1 MLVSKL
7 RVRVEIIAGQF
18 ATRWKK
24 LNAMQNIVAQ
34 AGIQVGMTSGR
45 AGMLILAAARRVRV
59 AIRFD
64 QIIHSGRSNNSAPA

>member
-1 MLVSKL
+1 VLVSKL
-7 RVRVEIIAGQF
+7 RIKVETIAGQF

-24 LNAMQNIVAQ
+24 LNAMHNIVAQ

-45 AGMLILAAARRVRV
+45 AGMLVLAAARGAGV

-64 QIIHSGRSNNSAPA
+64 QIIPPG